1 MVDVS
6 FYHLLHTPLERA
18 LPRLMEKVHRS
29 GARAVVRA
37 GSKER
42 AEFLDGVLWT
52 YDPGSFLPHG
62 TARDGRG
69 DRQPIWITPDR
80 DNPNGAGILVLT
92 DGAAAPDM
100 AEFERC
106 LDMFDGR
113 DAAALAAARERW
125 KRCKSEGHAPVY
137 WRQTSGGGWEKKA

>member
-1 MVDVS
+1 MADVS

-18 LPRLMEKVHRS
+18 LPRLMEKIYRS

-37 GSKER
+37 GSEER
-42 AEFLDGVLWT
+42 AEFLSGVLWT

-92 DGAAAPDM
+92 DGAAAPDV

-113 DAAALAAARERW
+113 DADALAAARERW
-125 KRCKSEGHAPVY
+125 KRCKEHAPAY
-137 WRQTSGGGWEKKA
+137 WRQTPHGGWEKKA